1 MDPRP
6 SRRAD
11 LLNFMLEQYVPQVSM
26 DPRPSR
32 RADWWVAVDYSLNN
46 ESQWI
51 LGRVVALTR
60 SMRRRSSAACVSMDP
75 RPSRRAD
82 TAAGGMV
89 AKTGTGLNG
98 SSAESSR

>member
-11 LLNFMLEQYVPQVSM
+11 CCVVES
-26 DPRPSR
+26 
-32 RADWWVAVDYSLNN
+32 NN
-46 ESQWI
+46 ERVGSQWILGRVVALTMLASLSTHLSHRSQWI

-60 SMRRRSSAACVSMDP
+60 GGCHFTARRNA
-75 RPSRRAD
+75 
-82 TAAGGMV
+82 
-89 AKTGTGLNG
+89 GLNG